1 METQEALESGMAAR
15 KQSKGAGK
23 SKKARSKS
31 QKHKKTE
38 GKQAMDGQVM
48 DQATDIPPTASTAPQ
63 TAPQASQSMSP
74 AATEAAITRKPTVS
88 HMLGEI
94 VWIYSQSPTH
104 KHFAIGDLEWMMMP
118 ALALEQ
124 YRVFRGD
131 KTPVGVALWAYLS
144 DEAEQKL
151 DSGAGRL
158 RPDEW
163 KSGDNLWLVDMIAPF
178 ATPDNKQVEAMLADL
193 IKGPFAGK
201 KFKFHHTDPK
211 TGKRE
216 AKEIGG

>member
-1 METQEALESGMAAR
+1 LLQLALDINVPHMGELATELSRSAGWANYWPEAEAA
-15 KQSKGAGK
+15 A
-23 SKKARSKS
+23 AVV
-31 QKHKKTE
+31 E
-38 GKQAMDGQVM
+38 IPAD
-48 DQATDIPPTASTAPQ
+48 APPTASTAPQ
-63 TAPQASQSMSP
+63 MQQSMSP
-74 AATEAAITRKPTVS
+74 TATEAAITRKPTVS

-94 VWIYSQSPTH
+94 VWVCSHSPTH

-144 DEAEQKL
+144 DEAEKKL
-151 DSGAGRL
+151 DAGAGRL
-158 RPDEW
+158 RPNEW
-163 KSGDNLWLVDMIAPF
+163 KSGDNLWLVDLIAPF

-201 KFKFHHTDPK
+201 KLKFHHTDPA
-211 TGKRE
+211 TSKRK
-216 AKEIGG
+216 AREIGG

>member
-1 METQEALESGMAAR
+1 MGEIAAETSLGNGFVNLRGILAA
-15 KQSKGAGK
+15 AV
-23 SKKARSKS
+23 AIP
-31 QKHKKTE
+31 
-38 GKQAMDGQVM
+38 AD
-48 DQATDIPPTASTAPQ
+48 APPTASAAPQ
-63 TAPQASQSMSP
+63 MQQSMSP
-74 AATEAAITRKPTVS
+74 AATQAAITRKPTVS

-118 ALALEQ
+118 ALALALEQ

-144 DEAEQKL
+144 DEAEKKL
-151 DSGAGRL
+151 DQGTGRL

-163 KSGDNLWLVDMIAPF
+163 KSGDNLWLVDLIAPF

-193 IKGPFAGK
+193 IKGPFQGK
-201 KFKFHHTDPK
+201 KFKFHQTDPA